1 MKKKLLIY
9 GAGAIG
15 RGYIPWVFSPDNY
28 DYYYVDVDKSL
39 CTLLN
44 KNKKFSTY
52 KIVDGKYEAREISFE
67 KCYLLNEEIKESL
80 NVDAII
86 TAVGPRNIPLIVDN
100 LKKFSVPII
109 CFENDSSSPDLII
122 SLTGN
127 QKVFFAIPDVIAS
140 NTAPEEL
147 RDKDPL
153 SLVTENGVCY
163 IDEKAK
169 ELGGDCLYI
178 DKEELEKQWM
188 AKLYIHNTPHCIAA
202 YVGSLLGVNYL
213 HESMQ
218 NAESEKIVGGA
229 MLEMASVLLKKFNL
243 EKEFVDWYAKKE
255 LQRFKNV
262 LLFDPISRVA
272 REPFRKLA
280 LNERLIGSA
289 QLCISCGILPENIML
304 GIMAA
309 FCYDNPSD
317 PDANIKYLMASLK
330 PGDFLK
336 IAMRLRAGEALYE
349 LLLSK
354 WDYNLNKL
362 NNLK

>member
-1 MKKKLLIY
+1 
-9 GAGAIG
+9 
-15 RGYIPWVFSPDNY
+15 
-28 DYYYVDVDKSL
+28 
-39 CTLLN
+39 LLN

-52 KIVDGKYEAREISFE
+52 KIVDGKYEVKEVLIE
-67 KCYLLNEEIKESL
+67 KCYVLNEEIKESL
-80 NVDAII
+80 NVNAVI
-86 TAVGPRNIPLIVDN
+86 TAVGPRNIPLIVEN

-127 QKVFFAIPDVIAS
+127 QNVVFAIPDVIAS

-147 RDKDPL
+147 KNKDPL

-163 IDEKAK
+163 IDKKA
-169 ELGGDCLYI
+169 EALGGDCLYI
-178 DKEELEKQWM
+178 DKEELKKQWM
-188 AKLYIHNTPHCIAA
+188 AKLYLHNTPHCIAA
-202 YVGSLLGVNYL
+202 YIGSLLGVKYL

-218 NAESEKIVGGA
+218 SAESEKIVEGA
-229 MLEMASVLLKKFNL
+229 MREMADVLIKKFNL

-289 QLCISCGILPENIML
+289 QLCISCGVLPENIML

-309 FCYDNPSD
+309 FCYDNPAD
-317 PDANIKYLMASLK
+317 PDANIKYLMESLK
-330 PGDFLK
+330 PEDFLK
-336 IAMRLRAGEALYE
+336 IAMRLRSGEALCE

-354 WDYNLNKL
+354 WDDNLNKL
-362 NNLK
+362 NSLK